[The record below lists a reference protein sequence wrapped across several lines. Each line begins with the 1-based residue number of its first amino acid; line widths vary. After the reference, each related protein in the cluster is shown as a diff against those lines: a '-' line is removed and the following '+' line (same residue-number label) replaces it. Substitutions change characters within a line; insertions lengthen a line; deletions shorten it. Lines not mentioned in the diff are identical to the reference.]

1 MEHNNEPTFFQGC
14 PFIIPEK
21 RLNMKALKTDKYI
34 KKMESAFKYLE
45 GPQNKVIIF
54 IP

>member
-1 MEHNNEPTFFQGC
+1 M
-14 PFIIPEK
+14 IPE
-21 RLNMKALKTDKYI
+21 RRPNMKALKTDDYI
-34 KKMESAFKYLE
+34 KKMESAFKYVE